1 MSTAATTL
9 MPPRFGSAADVSAL
23 TGLSVKT
30 IRRRVKDGT
39 IRGVKLGRR
48 VLIPLDAID
57 RPTPRADDHRP
68 RTQEAPPMATIHNP
82 GTGPATAGRLKPL
95 TDHERRAR
103 TAALG
108 RALDDIAGMTDE
120 TDTDEVW
127 RDVMRGVDESRPHRP
142 LFEGSY

>member
-9 MPPRFGSAADVSAL
+9 MPPRFSSAADVSAL

-57 RPTPRADDHRP
+57 RPAPRADDYRP
-68 RTQEAPPMATIHNP
+68 QTQEAPPWPPSTTRKP
-82 GTGPATAGRLKPL
+82 DPRRPA
-95 TDHERRAR
+95 
-103 TAALG
+103 
-108 RALDDIAGMTDE
+108 
-120 TDTDEVW
+120 
-127 RDVMRGVDESRPHRP
+127 
-142 LFEGSY
+142 GSSP